1 MKLDELMI
9 DLDRDFLLEMAMR
22 VKPAN
27 SGLRQV
33 IWVSTKDHAK
43 GRHGP
48 RLKVSNVVGKF
59 DESDN
64 FSVTLAKEPI
74 IVAGKSKFSTS
85 ENEDILDW
93 VKINHEPLMKH
104 WEDVYEDDAQFYAE
118 LEKV

>member
-9 DLDRDFLLEMAMR
+9 DFDHDFLLEMAMR

-59 DESDN
+59 DDTDN
-64 FSVTLAKEPI
+64 FSVTLTKEPLI
-74 IVAGKSKFSTS
+74 IAGRSKFGHS

-93 VKINHEPLMKH
+93 VKINYDPLIKY
-104 WEDVYEDDAQFYAE
+104 WEDEYEDDAQFYAE
-118 LEKV
+118 LVKV